1 MQRRNIRTVLPALL
15 LALAM
20 QASAQPAPDPL
31 VEAYIDM
38 FREAAIREMQ
48 RSGVPA
54 SIKLAQGILETAAGS
69 SSLARQ
75 SNNHFGIKCKTSW
88 TGERVYH
95 DDDEKGEC
103 FRKYASPE
111 ESYRDHS
118 DFLRNQP
125 RYAFLFSLEPTDYR
139 AWAQGLKQAG
149 YATNPRYPEL
159 LVQCIETYRLDDI
172 TRDVVAG
179 RIGPGHSSQTTET
192 LVVTS
197 GATQE
202 KVHAHP
208 VTGPVSI
215 ASTTADAY
223 ASPVGDSRS
232 GGFRLFRDRSLLVR
246 KGTSL
251 LAVAEEQGLPLA
263 RLLEW
268 NGLDADTDI
277 LPQDRMIRLRRPA
290 RSITQQRTKR
300 WTPFGSTT
308 NHSSPISAQGR

>member
-1 MQRRNIRTVLPALL
+1 MTGW
-15 LALAM
+15 
-20 QASAQPAPDPL
+20 AQPAANPL

-38 FREAAIREMQ
+38 YRDAAIREMQ

-54 SIKLAQGILETAAGS
+54 SIKLAQGILESGAGS
-69 SSLARQ
+69 STLARA
-75 SNNHFGIKCKTSW
+75 SNNHFGIKCKSSW

-103 FRKYASPE
+103 FRKYANPE

-125 RYAFLFSLEPTDYR
+125 RYASLFALDPTDYR
-139 AWAQGLKQAG
+139 GWAQGLKQAG
-149 YATNPRYPEL
+149 YATNPRYPDI
-159 LVQCIETYRLDDI
+159 LVQYIETYRLDEI

-179 RIGPGHSSQTTET
+179 RIGPDRSSRTTET
-192 LVVTS
+192 LALNRGVTRERVQAPAAGS
-197 GATQE
+197 DLVAMKGEDALTSHVGAR
-202 KVHAHP
+202 H
-208 VTGPVSI
+208 
-215 ASTTADAY
+215 
-223 ASPVGDSRS
+223 S
-232 GGFRLFRDRSLLVR
+232 GGFRLFRDRSVLVR

-251 LAVAEEQGLPLA
+251 LAVAEEQGLPLT

-268 NGLDADTDI
+268 NDLDPGTDI

-290 RSITQQRTKR
+290 RNITRQRNSR